1 MSKILETTAND
12 IKKHER
18 LIGLSQQNIVNAN
31 NPNYIKQEANLVS
44 NPHVGAEIKSIDLAM
59 NEGLLKDHYNKNSEY
74 HSSLLTQKS
83 LQEVTDSVYSLK
95 LEGKNSVAGA
105 LNDVFGNI
113 KELQLASNDSNKM
126 KEAAGSVEKFA
137 KNVSKQSEQLQTLR
151 QEQDKQISKS
161 VDKLNGHIVAARNL
175 SEKLPLLKGDG
186 LRGSDTKYND
196 AKTKLFNEVREISKL
211 IDVNQYF
218 NKDGELVLE
227 TKFGIPLIKGDIKY
241 KVEFSHTDG
250 LDNYLKKGFAFPAL
264 SVIDEGLQDDSPAYR
279 NDLVT
284 SAVTDEIVHNLRGGE
299 LHARF
304 ELRDKIIPE
313 VISRLDI
320 YTDTVVKEMNAVY
333 ADAVPESGFQ
343 SVTSNNQFKNTDAI
357 SVRGK
362 FKIALYNR
370 NDGSSI
376 KDGTGNTDTIEI
388 DLSSVS
394 TLQGLIDEINGTSS
408 SDGRKIAADLDSD
421 SRFELKSSGANV
433 NFAIINGDGKFGAN
447 NVGINQFFGFN
458 NIFTHNADKF
468 YDEKSSANSAISL
481 KVLDNIT
488 KDSKIY
494 TAKVRFENGD
504 YSIGKNN
511 KEILEELAKI
521 QNKEFDFKGT
531 DSISKSKST
540 FLNYANG
547 IVDTLNMKHQA
558 VEKQTERNKIELEA
572 IDEQIASKSGVNTDQ
587 ELLHITQLDRMHKYV
602 LKTFQIMEE
611 YWKTLLATF

>member
-1 MSKILETTAND
+1 MSKILDTTAAA
-12 IKKHER
+12 IKNQER
-18 LIGLSQQNIVNAN
+18 LVGLSQQNIVNAN
-31 NPNYIKQEANLVS
+31 DPNYIKQKANLVS
-44 NPHVGAEIKSIDLAM
+44 NPHVGAEIKSITLEM
-59 NEGLLKDHYNKNSEY
+59 SEGLLKDQYAKNSEY

-126 KEAAGSVEKFA
+126 NEVVNSVEKFA
-137 KNVSKQSEQLQTLR
+137 KNVSKQSEQLQILR

-161 VDKLNGHIVAARNL
+161 VDKLNAHIVAARNL

-186 LRGSDTKYND
+186 LRGSDTEYND

-250 LDNYLKKGFAFPAL
+250 VDNYLNKDFVFPAL

-284 SAVTDEIVHNLRGGE
+284 SAVTDEIIHNLRGGE
-299 LHARF
+299 LQARF

-343 SVTSNNQFKNTDAI
+343 SVTSNNKFLLGDTI
-357 SVRGK
+357 SVSGK
-362 FKIALYNR
+362 FKIALFNS
-370 NDGSSI
+370 NNGLSI
-376 KDGTGNTDTIEI
+376 KDNAGNPETIEI
-388 DLSSVS
+388 DLSSIS
-394 TLQGLIDEINGTSS
+394 TLQGLIDEIKNASS
-408 SDGRKIAADLDSD
+408 GGGRKIDAELDSD
-421 SRFELKSSGANV
+421 NHLKLESSDKKV
-433 NFAIINGDGKFGAN
+433 NFAISNEASTFGAN
-447 NVGINQFFGFN
+447 KVGINQFFGFN

-494 TAKVRFENGD
+494 TAKVRFEGGD

-511 KEILEELAKI
+511 KETLAELAKI
-521 QNKEFDFKGT
+521 QNSEFNFKGT
-531 DSISKSKST
+531 DSISKSTST

-547 IVDTLNMKHQA
+547 IVDILNMKHQA
-558 VEKQTERNKIELEA
+558 VEKQTEINKIELEA
-572 IDEQIASKSGVNTDQ
+572 IDEQVASKSGVNTDQ

-611 YWKTLLATF
+611 YWKTLLAQF

>member
-1 MSKILETTAND
+1 MSKILETTATA
-12 IKKHER
+12 IKNQER
-18 LIGLSQQNIVNAN
+18 LIGLAQQNIVNAN
-31 NPNYIKQEANLVS
+31 DPNYIKQKANLVS
-44 NPHVGAEIKSIDLAM
+44 NPQVGAEIISIDLEM
-59 NEGLLKDHYNKNSEY
+59 NEGLLKDQYSKNSEY

-83 LQEVTDSVYSLK
+83 LQKVTDSVYSLK

-105 LNDVFGNI
+105 LNDVFGNVN
-113 KELQLASNDSNKM
+113 ELRLESNDSNKM
-126 KEAAGSVEKFA
+126 NEVVSSIENFA
-137 KNVSKQSEQLQTLR
+137 KKVSKQSEQLQTLR

-186 LRGSDTKYND
+186 IQGSDTKYND

-250 LDNYLKKGFAFPAL
+250 LDNYLNKDFVFPAL
-264 SVIDEGLQDDSPAYR
+264 SVIDEGIQDDSPAYR
-279 NDLVT
+279 NDLIT

-299 LHARF
+299 LQARF
-304 ELRDKIIPE
+304 ELRDKIIPD
-313 VISRLDI
+313 VINRLDI

-333 ADAVPESGFQ
+333 ADATPESGFQ
-343 SVTSNNQFKNTDAI
+343 SVASNNQLKNTDAI
-357 SVRGK
+357 SVNGK
-362 FKIALYNR
+362 FKIALFNP
-370 NDGSSI
+370 NNGSSI
-376 KDGTGNTDTIEI
+376 KDSAGNLQTIEV
-388 DLSSVS
+388 DLSGISI
-394 TLQGLIDEINGTSS
+394 LQNLIDKINGASS
-408 SDGRKIAADLDSD
+408 SDGHKVTATLDSAGHL
-421 SRFELKSSGANV
+421 ELKSNETNI
-433 NFAIINGDGKFGAN
+433 NFAIINESSEFGAN

-458 NIFTHNADKF
+458 NIFTHEDKKF

-481 KVLDNIT
+481 KVLDSIT
-488 KDSKIY
+488 KDSEIY
-494 TAKVRFENGD
+494 TAKVRFDGKD

-511 KEILEELAKI
+511 KETLEELVKI
-521 QNKEFDFKGT
+521 QNREFNFKGT
-531 DSISKSKST
+531 NSISKSTST

-547 IVDTLNMKHQA
+547 IVDVLNIKHQA

-611 YWKTLLATF
+611 YWKTLLAQF

>member
-1 MSKILETTAND
+1 MSKILETTATA
-12 IKKHER
+12 IKNQER
-18 LIGLSQQNIVNAN
+18 LIGLSQQNIINAN
-31 NPNYIKQEANLVS
+31 DPNYIKQEANLVS
-44 NPHVGAEIKSIDLAM
+44 NPHVGAEIESITLEM
-59 NEGLLKDHYNKNSEY
+59 SEGLLKDQYNKNSEY
-74 HSSLLTQKS
+74 YSSLLTKKS
-83 LQEVTDSVYSLK
+83 LQEVTDSVYNLK
-95 LEGKNSVAGA
+95 LEGENSVAGA
-105 LNDVFGNI
+105 LNDVFGNLN
-113 KELQLASNDSNKM
+113 KLQEVSNESNGM
-126 KEAAGSVEKFA
+126 NEAVNSIEKFA
-137 KNVSKQSEQLQTLR
+137 KNVSKQSEKLQTLR

-250 LDNYLKKGFAFPAL
+250 LDNYLNKGFAFPAL
-264 SVIDEGLQDDSPAYR
+264 SVIDERLQDDSPAYR

-299 LHARF
+299 LQARF
-304 ELRDKIIPE
+304 ELRDKIIPDI
-313 VISRLDI
+313 ISRLDI

-333 ADAVPESGFQ
+333 ADAVPELGFE
-343 SVTSNNQFKNTDAI
+343 SVKSNNQFKNTDAI
-357 SVRGK
+357 SVSGK

-376 KDGTGNTDTIEI
+376 KDSAGNLQILEI
-388 DLSSVS
+388 DLSGVS
-394 TLQGLIDEINGTSS
+394 TLKDLMNRINSPRVGHVV
-408 SDGRKIAADLDSD
+408 AASLDSD
-421 SRFELKSSGANV
+421 GHLTLESSDPKV
-433 NFAIINGDGKFGAN
+433 NFAIINENAKFGAN

-458 NIFTHNADKF
+458 NIFTHRDDKF
-468 YDEKSSANSAISL
+468 YDKKSPANSAISL
-481 KVLDNIT
+481 KVLDDIT
-488 KDSKIY
+488 KDNKIY
-494 TAKVRFENGD
+494 TAKVRFEGGD

-511 KEILEELAKI
+511 KAILEELMKV

-531 DSISKSKST
+531 DSISKSKAT

-547 IVDTLNMKHQA
+547 IVDTLNIKHQA
-558 VEKQTERNKIELEA
+558 IEKQTERNKIELEA

-602 LKTFQIMEE
+602 LKTFQIMED
-611 YWKTLLATF
+611 YWKTLLAQF

>member
-1 MSKILETTAND
+1 MSKILDTTATA
-12 IKKHER
+12 IKNQEK

-31 NPNYIKQEANLVS
+31 DPNYIKQEANLVS
-44 NPHVGAEIKSIDLAM
+44 NPHVGAEIESITLEMSA
-59 NEGLLKDHYNKNSEY
+59 GLLKDQYSKNSEY
-74 HSSLLTQKS
+74 HSSLLTKKS

-105 LNDVFGNI
+105 LNDVFGNLN
-113 KELQLASNDSNKM
+113 KLQEVSNESNGM
-126 KEAAGSVEKFA
+126 NEAVNSIEKFA
-137 KNVSKQSEQLQTLR
+137 KNVSRQSEKLQTLR
-151 QEQDKQISKS
+151 QEQDKQISKA

-186 LRGSDTKYND
+186 FLGSDTKYND

-250 LDNYLKKGFAFPAL
+250 LDKYLNKDFAFPAL
-264 SVIDEGLQDDSPAYR
+264 SVIDERLQDDSPAYR

-299 LHARF
+299 LQARF
-304 ELRDKIIPE
+304 ELRDKIIPD
-313 VISRLDI
+313 VINRLDI

-333 ADAVPESGFQ
+333 ADATPESGFQ
-343 SVTSNNQFKNTDAI
+343 SVASNNQLKNTDAI
-357 SVRGK
+357 SVNGK
-362 FKIALYNR
+362 FKIALFNP
-370 NDGSSI
+370 NNGSSI
-376 KDGTGNTDTIEI
+376 KDSAGNSQILEI
-388 DLSSVS
+388 DLSGVS
-394 TLQGLIDEINGTSS
+394 TLQNLIDKINGASS
-408 SDGRKIAADLDSD
+408 SDGHKVTATLDSAGHL
-421 SRFELKSSGANV
+421 ELKSNKTNI
-433 NFAIINGDGKFGAN
+433 NFAIINENAKFGAN
-447 NVGINQFFGFN
+447 DIGINQFFGFN
-458 NIFTHNADKF
+458 NIFAHRDDKF
-468 YDEKSSANSAISL
+468 YDKKSSANSAISL
-481 KVLDNIT
+481 KVLDDIT
-488 KDSKIY
+488 KDNKIY
-494 TAKVRFENGD
+494 TAKVRFEGGD

-511 KEILEELAKI
+511 KAILKELMKI
-521 QNKEFDFKGT
+521 QNKEFSFQGT
-531 DSISKSKST
+531 DSISKSKTT

-547 IVDTLNMKHQA
+547 IIDTLNMKYQA

-611 YWKTLLATF
+611 YWKTLLAQF